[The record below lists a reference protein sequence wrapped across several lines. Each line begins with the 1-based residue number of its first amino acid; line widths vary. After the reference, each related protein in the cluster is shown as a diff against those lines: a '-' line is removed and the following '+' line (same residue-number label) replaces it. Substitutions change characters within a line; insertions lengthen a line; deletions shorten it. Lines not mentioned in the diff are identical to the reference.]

1 MNDTEVNKTIQQ
13 MVRYVKLSD
22 RSVDARLDD
31 VQSNVACHLAR
42 QSSPEI
48 LHMYRFIKQEAE
60 EKSSEIAV
68 AAEEEFNITKLQLL
82 EAEKAKVR
90 RDFER
95 KEKANAT
102 KKKVEYSKYLNENR
116 IKVLQARE
124 DAVQRLLKDAQK
136 TLQSLSMNV
145 TEYGNLMLELIVQ
158 GMCKLGEPSML
169 VRCREIDTS
178 LVESLLPDAA
188 QRYAAKCGK
197 DVPVL
202 NLDTANPLPPPP
214 KGIGEQMEYSYC
226 SGGVVITSADRSIE
240 CSNTL
245 DDRLR
250 IAYMSNLPAI
260 RKTLF
265 S

>member
-1 MNDTEVNKTIQQ
+1 M
-13 MVRYVKLSD
+13 
-22 RSVDARLDD
+22 
-31 VQSNVACHLAR
+31 C
-42 QSSPEI
+42 
-48 LHMYRFIKQEAE
+48 RFIKQEAE

-124 DAVQRLLKDAQK
+124 DAVQRLLKDAQR
-136 TLQSLSMNV
+136 TLQSLSLNT
-145 TEYGNLMLELIVQ
+145 TEYADLMLELMVQ
-158 GMCKLGEPSML
+158 GMYKLGESSIL

-178 LVESLLPDAA
+178 LVETLLPKAGQLYTTKYGGDA
-188 QRYAAKCGK
+188 
-197 DVPVL
+197 VPVL
-202 NLDTANPLPPPP
+202 TLDTANPLPPPP
-214 KGIGEQMEYSYC
+214 KGVGEQMEYTYC
-226 SGGVVITSADRSIE
+226 SGGVVITSADGSIE

-260 RKTLF
+260 RKVLF

>member
-1 MNDTEVNKTIQQ
+1 MIGIPDT
-13 MVRYVKLSD
+13 
-22 RSVDARLDD
+22 
-31 VQSNVACHLAR
+31 
-42 QSSPEI
+42 SSY
-48 LHMYRFIKQEAE
+48 LYRFIKQEAE

-90 RDFER
+90 REFER

-124 DAVQRLLKDAQK
+124 DAAQNLLQDAQR
-136 TLQSLSMNV
+136 TLQSLSMNT
-145 TEYGNLMLELIVQ
+145 TEYANLLVELIVQ
-158 GMCKLGEPSML
+158 AMFKLGESSML
-169 VRCREIDTS
+169 VRCREIDAS
-178 LVESLLPDAA
+178 LVETLLPKAEQMYSATYGRDA
-188 QRYAAKCGK
+188 
-197 DVPVL
+197 PVL
-202 NLDTANPLPPPP
+202 TLDTSNPLPPPP
-214 KGIGEQMEYSYC
+214 KDVGEQAEYSYC

-245 DDRLR
+245 DDRLK

-260 RKTLF
+260 RKVLF

>member
-1 MNDTEVNKTIQQ
+1 M
-13 MVRYVKLSD
+13 
-22 RSVDARLDD
+22 
-31 VQSNVACHLAR
+31 C
-42 QSSPEI
+42 
-48 LHMYRFIKQEAE
+48 RFIKQEAE

-124 DAVQRLLKDAQK
+124 DAVQRLLKDAQR
-136 TLQSLSMNV
+136 TLQSLSLNT
-145 TEYGNLMLELIVQ
+145 TEYADLMLELMVQ
-158 GMCKLGEPSML
+158 GMYKLGESSML

-178 LVESLLPDAA
+178 LVETLLPKAGQLYTTKYGGDAA
-188 QRYAAKCGK
+188 
-197 DVPVL
+197 PVL
-202 NLDTANPLPPPP
+202 TLDTSNPLPPPP
-214 KGIGEQMEYSYC
+214 KGVSEQMEYTYC
-226 SGGVVITSADRSIE
+226 SGGVVITSADGSIE

-260 RKTLF
+260 RKVLF

>member
-1 MNDTEVNKTIQQ
+1 MNDVVIITT
-13 MVRYVKLSD
+13 
-22 RSVDARLDD
+22 
-31 VQSNVACHLAR
+31 C
-42 QSSPEI
+42 
-48 LHMYRFIKQEAE
+48 RFIKQEAE

-90 RDFER
+90 REFER

-124 DAVQRLLKDAQK
+124 DAVQNLLKDAQK
-136 TLQSLSMNV
+136 TLQSLSMNT
-145 TEYGNLMLELIVQ
+145 TEYANLMLELMVQ
-158 GMCKLGEPSML
+158 GMYKLGEPSML

-178 LVESLLPDAA
+178 LVETLLPKAGQLYTTKYGGDSS
-188 QRYAAKCGK
+188 
-197 DVPVL
+197 PVL
-202 NLDTANPLPPPP
+202 TLDKANPLPPPP
-214 KGIGEQMEYSYC
+214 KGTGEQMEFSYC
-226 SGGVVITSADRSIE
+226 SGGVVITSADGSIE

-260 RKTLF
+260 RKALF